1 MALTRKFLSAM
12 GIEDDKIDEIIN
24 AHRETVDG
32 LKDEAEKYKADAE
45 KLQSAQ
51 KELKE
56 AREAMAN
63 GDKSPYKVKYEAK
76 VEEIAE
82 LQKQFDDFKADVD
95 AKAVTAKK
103 TDAYRQLLK
112 DAGVSEKRI
121 DAVLRVSPIDDV
133 ELDKDG
139 KIKDAD
145 KLTENIKSEWADFIV
160 DVSEQGAKT
169 ATPPENN
176 GSNKVWTKEE
186 ILKIQDTSE
195 RQKAWAEFLENE
207 RNK

>member
-76 VEEIAE
+76 VEEITE
-82 LQKQFDDFKADVD
+82 LQKQFDDFKADVE
-95 AKAVTAKK
+95 AKAITAKK
-103 TDAYRQLLK
+103 TDAYRKLLK
-112 DAGVSEKRI
+112 EAGVSEKRI
-121 DAVLRVSPIDDV
+121 DAVLRVSPIDDL
-133 ELDKDG
+133 EIDKDG
-139 KIKDAD
+139 NAKDAE
-145 KLTENIKSEWADFIV
+145 KLTEAIKSEWADFIV

-169 ATPPENN
+169 ATPPDNN
-176 GSNKVWTKEE
+176 GGRKVLTKEE

>member
-12 GIEDDKIDEIIN
+12 GIESDKIDEIIN

-45 KLQSAQ
+45 KLQSVQ

-76 VEEIAE
+76 VEELSE
-82 LQKQFDDFKADVD
+82 LQKKFDDFKADVEV
-95 AKAVTAKK
+95 KAITAKK
-103 TDAYRQLLK
+103 TDAYRKLLK
-112 DAGVSEKRI
+112 EAGVSEKRI
-121 DAVLRVSPIDDV
+121 DAVLRVSPIDDL
-133 ELDKDG
+133 EIDKDG
-139 KIKDAD
+139 NAKDAD
-145 KLTENIKSEWADFIV
+145 KLTEAIKSEWADFIV

-169 ATPPENN
+169 ATPPDGN
-176 GSNKVWTKEE
+176 GGRKVLTKEE

-195 RQKAWAEFLENE
+195 RQKAWADFLENE